1 MTRNS
6 FALGMAGVVLAL
18 AAIAPVAQ
26 AADLPTF
33 KITLKDGVMTP
44 ARIEAPAN
52 TRFKLEITNAGK
64 SPAEFESISLR
75 KEKVLGPGVTSFVVV
90 NPTSPAE
97 HVLFDDFHP
106 QAKGLL
112 VIK

>member
-1 MTRNS
+1 MGGPAVRI
-6 FALGMAGVVLAL
+6 GAL
-18 AAIAPVAQ
+18 ASVLVLCSVPVQ
-26 AADLPTF
+26 AADLPVF
-33 KITLKDGVMTP
+33 KITLRDGTISP
-44 ARIEAPAN
+44 PRIEAPAG

-90 NPTSPAE
+90 NPTSPAQ
-97 HVLFDDFHP
+97 HVYFDDFHP
-106 QAKGLL
+106 QAKGVL

>member
-1 MTRNS
+1 MGSAVARS
-6 FALGMAGVVLAL
+6 GAL
-18 AAIAPVAQ
+18 AAVLLLSAVGAR
-26 AADLPTF
+26 AADMPVF
-33 KITLKDGVMTP
+33 KITIRDGTISP
-44 ARIEAPAN
+44 TRIEAPAG

-90 NPTSPAE
+90 NPTSPAQ
-97 HVLFDDFHP
+97 HVYFDDFHP
-106 QAKGLL
+106 QAKGVL